1 MSDYAQSRTAAPS
14 AGLIVGHA
22 SGTAKRL
29 AARIV
34 DLLAVCVDAWAA
46 AGLYEELSRLPDAE
60 LERRGIPRD
69 GLNRCVFEIVTR
81 HT

>member
-1 MSDYAQSRTAAPS
+1 MPDDAHSGTVALGI
-14 AGLIVGHA
+14 GLIIGHA
-22 SGTAKRL
+22 RDTAMRL

-34 DLLAVCVDAWAA
+34 AILAVYADAWAA

-60 LERRGIPRD
+60 LQRRGVPRD
-69 GLNRCVFEIVTR
+69 ALNRFVFEIVTR